1 MKKVLSVLLL
11 ASLFGCS
18 TTHYEENNKNVE
30 LDRKYFIG
38 EWNCAPKY
46 KDDFALFTDIQIHR
60 NYQENGVLQ
69 VTAELTMPNE
79 HLDSPLTVS
88 AKSEGVWMR
97 DPFITDLTEFHHK
110 FEVETNKE
118 AFRKKLT
125 RLLENE
131 STLEEMIHITVEPHS
146 SNSMTLRLPGT
157 HLNCDRATPSAL
169 VRKKQLK

>member
-1 MKKVLSVLLL
+1 MKKVLSLFLLT
-11 ASLFGCS
+11 SLFGCS
-18 TTHYEENNKNVE
+18 TTHYEENNKTVE

-38 EWNCAPKY
+38 EWSCAPKY
-46 KDDFALFTDIQIHR
+46 KDDFALFTDIQIYR

-69 VTAELTMPNE
+69 ITAQLTMPYE
-79 HLDSPLTVS
+79 QLDSPLTVT

-110 FEVETNKE
+110 FAVETNKE
-118 AFRKKLT
+118 TFRKKLT

-131 STLEEMIHITVEPHS
+131 STLEEMINITVEPHS

-157 HLNCDRATPSAL
+157 HLKCDKTIPSAL
-169 VRKKQLK
+169 VHKETT